1 MPQDWKSSLRRTFC
15 LGFQAAVRCLFEL
28 TQGSRKGPDNA
39 KHVHI
44 CPSDREDV
52 SSACQTSRIFCLR
65 VKRNLFLRKMKRK
78 AGFGSDASSR
88 LAAAK
93 SGSENTCGWPE
104 VWGGGFVAWLSDRR
118 GVCATVTSCQ
128 THRDS
133 SVSSD
138 VSGSSLCGSGI
149 ISKP

>member
-28 TQGSRKGPDNA
+28 TQDSWKGRDNA

-52 SSACQTSRIFCLR
+52 SSACQTSRIFWLR
-65 VKRNLFLRKMKRK
+65 VKRNLFLRKMKRE
-78 AGFGSDASSR
+78 ARFGSDASSR
-88 LAAAK
+88 PAAAK
-93 SGSENTCGWPE
+93 AGSENTRGWPE
-104 VWGGGFVAWLSDRR
+104 VCFFVARLSDRR
-118 GVCATVTSCQ
+118 GACATVTSCQ

>member
-28 TQGSRKGPDNA
+28 TQGCRKGRDNA

-44 CPSDREDV
+44 CPSGREDV
-52 SSACQTSRIFCLR
+52 SPACQTSRIFWLR
-65 VKRNLFLRKMKRK
+65 VKRNLFLRKMKRGLGLTPLADQRRLK
-78 AGFGSDASSR
+78 A
-88 LAAAK
+88 
-93 SGSENTCGWPE
+93 GSENTRGWPE
-104 VWGGGFVAWLSDRR
+104 VCFFFVAWLSDRR